1 MKLNT
6 NLPNRSDSCR
16 IASSCCQHRCHCR
29 CRTTHRRCP
38 DHCPRATSS
47 IHAMTF
53 SADSVLWIWT
63 ASSYVVICLYY
74 FFFLSFFFNKFQ
86 VIFVQQT
93 NFDVNAQC
101 GRTKCVVFIQHNL
114 TRKKNWKKNL
124 YVKIIDETKARAHN
138 CGQSHTTN
146 VIQLTEYEWNQLNS
160 QVNVFVCIFYLSI
173 GELFYFEFLLY
184 SYPSPFHIP
193 WQLHNIFT
201 TTESL
206 ATATELF
213 DMDFYWCCCATTVNM
228 DWLWK

>member
-1 MKLNT
+1 MSNCFFLLPTPMSLSMSDNSSPMSRSLSPCNFFNTRDDIFRRFCLVNLNGFFLRR
-6 NLPNRSDSCR
+6 NL
-16 IASSCCQHRCHCR
+16 
-29 CRTTHRRCP
+29 
-38 DHCPRATSS
+38 
-47 IHAMTF
+47 F
-53 SADSVLWIWT
+53 VL
-63 ASSYVVICLYY
+63 
-74 FFFLSFFFNKFQ
+74 FFFLSFIFNKFQ

-124 YVKIIDETKARAHN
+124 YVKIIDEAKARAHN

-213 DMDFYWCCCATTVNM
+213 DMDFY
-228 DWLWK
+228 